1 MATDNNNIIPAP
13 LSLTQK
19 GRKPESFSAARA
31 SHSPALQFPSL
42 FPSSNDLYPA
52 ALYYPSPTLSKAMTY
67 GEGLNGSVSNDVFS
81 VLRPTIELPIDDLL
95 SGSERPQTV
104 NDALPCSH
112 DFSMNASP
120 NFTATTTNTSTE
132 PQQQHDTEMFYAPRV
147 TAMNATAVHDASSF
161 DQQMLADDGSSSE
174 SEESDAELMS
184 TTTLGNVPPISDPA
198 PPKNL
203 SPAASNPRK
212 RTASTSAAG
221 SKETPTS
228 VLTPTTA
235 KPTYITSS
243 GRVTNGSRRPSLTVK
258 TSLGPSS
265 SRSSGLGATATAR
278 LAGGRGRSNTHTGSS
293 SSTPTLPAA
302 FVGNNGSS
310 ASSTSSNAPLPGVGT
325 NTAPG
330 GVKAE
335 CFNCGATHTPLW
347 RRGLNDEL
355 NCNACGLYCKL
366 VSIFLSFALQVMV

>member
-1 MATDNNNIIPAP
+1 
-13 LSLTQK
+13 
-19 GRKPESFSAARA
+19 
-31 SHSPALQFPSL
+31 
-42 FPSSNDLYPA
+42 
-52 ALYYPSPTLSKAMTY
+52 
-67 GEGLNGSVSNDVFS
+67 
-81 VLRPTIELPIDDLL
+81 L
-95 SGSERPQTV
+95 SGTDSPQTV
-104 NDALPCSH
+104 NDALPYSH
-112 DFSMNASP
+112 DFSMNAST
-120 NFTATTTNTSTE
+120 NFTATVTNTLTGTSTE
-132 PQQQHDTEMFYAPRV
+132 PQQQHDTEMSYAPPV
-147 TAMNATAVHDASSF
+147 TAMNATVVHDASSF
-161 DQQMLADDGSSSE
+161 DRQILADDGSSSE

-203 SPAASNPRK
+203 SSAASNPRK

-221 SKETPTS
+221 SKEAPTS
-228 VLTPTTA
+228 ILTPTTA

-265 SRSSGLGATATAR
+265 SSRSSGLGATATAR
-278 LAGGRGRSNTHTGSS
+278 LTGGRGRSNTHTGST

-302 FVGNNGSS
+302 FVGSNGSGSSS
-310 ASSTSSNAPLPGVGT
+310 ASSNAPLPSVGT

-366 VSIFLSFALQVMV
+366 VSIFLSLLR